1 MKTYEDLEGDGGSN
15 IIGQVV
21 ELGEKL
27 RSRLDK
33 IKHKVALMSGK
44 GGVGKSSITANIAS
58 CLADRGNKV
67 GILDADLNGPSIG
80 HLLGVG
86 NDQKL
91 EMKDDGLDPGIGHQ
105 EIRIMSMDMLVKT
118 ADTPVMWTEE
128 ADATAVW
135 VSTME
140 STAIREL
147 LADTNWGELD
157 YLLIDMPPGSDRID
171 NIRSLIPE
179 LAGVVEITIP
189 SPLSQHIVTKS
200 ITKNNKMGV
209 PINDWTGKI
218 IGSTFEN
225 ANTAITPK
233 HGGNVFCAIEVI
245 TAATFASS
253 EGLIAEQYDHDSRG
267 YSDANPDG
275 IASDTKS
282 GWINTEDTDAK
293 IGAGKGTSGAFD
305 YRDLIGHSSYQYS
318 EFAYFDLSEPW
329 GVTRRFYFYNSLNY
343 YS

>member
-1 MKTYEDLEGDGGSN
+1 MKTYEDLEGDGGSD
-15 IIGQVV
+15 IIGQVT
-21 ELGEKL
+21 ELGKTL

-58 CLADRGNKV
+58 CLADRGLKV

-86 NDQKL
+86 NDIKL
-91 EMKDDGLDPGIGHQ
+91 EMKDNGMEPGVGYQ
-105 EIRIMSMDMLVKT
+105 GIRIMTMDMLVKT

-200 ITKNNKMGV
+200 ITKNNKMKV
-209 PINDWTGKI
+209 PIIGLIENMATYVCPHCDKEGKLFDGEDVHKLSERRDIPYIGKI
-218 IGSTFEN
+218 PFDTRVSRSLS
-225 ANTAITPK
+225 
-233 HGGNVFCAIEVI
+233 GNLFYKEFKDSVTGQA
-245 TAATFASS
+245 
-253 EGLIAEQYDHDSRG
+253 IAEAVDNIQKFT
-267 YSDANPDG
+267 
-275 IASDTKS
+275 TK
-282 GWINTEDTDAK
+282 
-293 IGAGKGTSGAFD
+293 
-305 YRDLIGHSSYQYS
+305 
-318 EFAYFDLSEPW
+318 
-329 GVTRRFYFYNSLNY
+329 
-343 YS
+343 

>member
-1 MKTYEDLEGDGGSN
+1 MKTYEDLEGDGGSD
-15 IIGQVV
+15 IIGQVAH
-21 ELGEKL
+21 LGAKL

-33 IKHKVALMSGK
+33 IKYKVALMSGK

-86 NDQKL
+86 NDVQL
-91 EMKDDGLDPGIGHQ
+91 VMQDDGLEPGIGYQ
-105 EIRIMSMDMLVKT
+105 GIRIMSMDMLVKT

-209 PINDWTGKI
+209 PIIGLIENMATYVCPHCDKEGKLFDGEDVHKLSERKDIPYIGKI
-218 IGSTFEN
+218 PFDTRVSRSQS
-225 ANTAITPK
+225 
-233 HGGNVFCAIEVI
+233 GNLFYKEFKDSVTGQA
-245 TAATFASS
+245 
-253 EGLIAEQYDHDSRG
+253 IAEAVDNIQKFT
-267 YSDANPDG
+267 
-275 IASDTKS
+275 TK
-282 GWINTEDTDAK
+282 
-293 IGAGKGTSGAFD
+293 
-305 YRDLIGHSSYQYS
+305 
-318 EFAYFDLSEPW
+318 
-329 GVTRRFYFYNSLNY
+329 
-343 YS
+343 

>member
-21 ELGEKL
+21 EVGEKL
-27 RSRLDK
+27 RTRLDK
-33 IKHKVALMSGK
+33 IKYKVALMSGK

-86 NDQKL
+86 NDAQL
-91 EMKDDGLDPGIGHQ
+91 DMKDDGLEPGIGHQ
-105 EIRIMSMDMLVKT
+105 GIRIMSMDMLLKT
-118 ADTPVMWTEE
+118 AETPIMWTD
-128 ADATAVW
+128 ADDATASW
-135 VSTME
+135 VSVME

-209 PINDWTGKI
+209 PIIGLIENMATYVCPHCDKEGKLFDGEDVHKLSERKDVPYIGKI
-218 IGSTFEN
+218 PFDTRVSRSQS
-225 ANTAITPK
+225 
-233 HGGNVFCAIEVI
+233 GNLFYKEFKDSVTGQA
-245 TAATFASS
+245 
-253 EGLIAEQYDHDSRG
+253 IAEAVD
-267 YSDANPDG
+267 N
-275 IASDTKS
+275 IEKFTTK
-282 GWINTEDTDAK
+282 
-293 IGAGKGTSGAFD
+293 
-305 YRDLIGHSSYQYS
+305 
-318 EFAYFDLSEPW
+318 
-329 GVTRRFYFYNSLNY
+329 
-343 YS
+343 

>member
-1 MKTYEDLEGDGGSN
+1 MKTYEDLEGDGGSD
-15 IIGQVV
+15 IIGQVT
-21 ELGEKL
+21 ELGKTL

-58 CLADRGNKV
+58 CLADRGLKV

-86 NDQKL
+86 NDIKL
-91 EMKDDGLDPGIGHQ
+91 EMKDDGMEPGVGYQ
-105 EIRIMSMDMLVKT
+105 GIRIMTMDMLVKT

-179 LAGVVEITIP
+179 LAGAVEITIP

-200 ITKNNKMGV
+200 ITKNNKMKV
-209 PINDWTGKI
+209 PIIGLIENMATYVCPHCDKEGKLFDGEDVHKLSERRDIPYIGKI
-218 IGSTFEN
+218 PFDTRVSRSQS
-225 ANTAITPK
+225 
-233 HGGNVFCAIEVI
+233 GNLFYKEFKDSVTGQA
-245 TAATFASS
+245 
-253 EGLIAEQYDHDSRG
+253 IAEAVYNIQKFT
-267 YSDANPDG
+267 
-275 IASDTKS
+275 TK
-282 GWINTEDTDAK
+282 
-293 IGAGKGTSGAFD
+293 
-305 YRDLIGHSSYQYS
+305 
-318 EFAYFDLSEPW
+318 
-329 GVTRRFYFYNSLNY
+329 
-343 YS
+343 

>member
-1 MKTYEDLEGDGGSN
+1 MKTYEDLEGDGGSD
-15 IIGQVV
+15 IIGQVT
-21 ELGEKL
+21 ELGKTL

-58 CLADRGNKV
+58 CLADRGLKV

-86 NDQKL
+86 NDIKL
-91 EMKDDGLDPGIGHQ
+91 EMKDDGMEPGVGHQ
-105 EIRIMSMDMLVKT
+105 GIRIMTMDMLVKT

-200 ITKNNKMGV
+200 ITKNNKMKV
-209 PINDWTGKI
+209 PIIGLIENMATYICPHCDKEGKLFDGEDVHKLSERRDIPYIGKI
-218 IGSTFEN
+218 PFDTRVSRSQS
-225 ANTAITPK
+225 
-233 HGGNVFCAIEVI
+233 GNLFYKEFKDSVTGQA
-245 TAATFASS
+245 
-253 EGLIAEQYDHDSRG
+253 IAEAVYNIQKFT
-267 YSDANPDG
+267 
-275 IASDTKS
+275 TK
-282 GWINTEDTDAK
+282 
-293 IGAGKGTSGAFD
+293 
-305 YRDLIGHSSYQYS
+305 
-318 EFAYFDLSEPW
+318 
-329 GVTRRFYFYNSLNY
+329 
-343 YS
+343 

>member
-21 ELGEKL
+21 QLGEKL

-58 CLADRGNKV
+58 CLADRGYKV

-86 NDQKL
+86 NELKL
-91 EMKDDGLDPGIGHQ
+91 ETKNEGIEPGNGHQ
-105 EIRIMSMDMLVKT
+105 GIKIMSMDMLLKSE
-118 ADTPVMWTEE
+118 DTPVMWTEE

-179 LAGVVEITIP
+179 LAGAVEITIP
-189 SPLSQHIVTKS
+189 SMLSQHIVTLS
-200 ITKNNKMGV
+200 
-209 PINDWTGKI
+209 
-218 IGSTFEN
+218 
-225 ANTAITPK
+225 
-233 HGGNVFCAIEVI
+233 
-245 TAATFASS
+245 
-253 EGLIAEQYDHDSRG
+253 LIH
-267 YSDANPDG
+267 
-275 IASDTKS
+275 I
-282 GWINTEDTDAK
+282 
-293 IGAGKGTSGAFD
+293 
-305 YRDLIGHSSYQYS
+305 
-318 EFAYFDLSEPW
+318 
-329 GVTRRFYFYNSLNY
+329 
-343 YS
+343 

>member
-1 MKTYEDLEGDGGSN
+1 MKTYEDLEGDGGSD

-21 ELGEKL
+21 QLGAKL
-27 RSRLDK
+27 RARLDK
-33 IKHKVALMSGK
+33 IKYKVALMSGK

-86 NDQKL
+86 NDVQL
-91 EMKDDGLDPGIGHQ
+91 EMRDDGLEPGIGHQ
-105 EIRIMSMDMLVKT
+105 GIRIMSMDMLVKT

-209 PINDWTGKI
+209 PIIGLIENMATYVCPHCDKEGKLFDGEDVHKLSERKDIPYIGKI
-218 IGSTFEN
+218 PFDTRVSRSQS
-225 ANTAITPK
+225 
-233 HGGNVFCAIEVI
+233 GNLF
-245 TAATFASS
+245 
-253 EGLIAEQYDHDSRG
+253 
-267 YSDANPDG
+267 
-275 IASDTKS
+275 
-282 GWINTEDTDAK
+282 
-293 IGAGKGTSGAFD
+293 
-305 YRDLIGHSSYQYS
+305 YS
-318 EFAYFDLSEPW
+318 EFKDS
-329 GVTRRFYFYNSLNY
+329 VTGKAIAEAVDNIQKFTTK
-343 YS
+343 

>member
-15 IIGQVV
+15 IVGQVV
-21 ELGEKL
+21 KLGEKL
-27 RSRLDK
+27 RARLDK
-33 IKHKVALMSGK
+33 VKYKVALMSGK

-58 CLADRGNKV
+58 CLADRGLKV

-86 NDQKL
+86 NDIQL
-91 EMKDDGLDPGIGHQ
+91 EMKGDGLEPGVGYQ
-105 EIRIMSMDMLVKT
+105 GIRIMSMDMLVKT

-209 PINDWTGKI
+209 PIIGLIENMATYVCPHCSKEGKLFDGEDVHKLSERKDIPYIGKI
-218 IGSTFEN
+218 PFDTR
-225 ANTAITPK
+225 
-233 HGGNVFCAIEVI
+233 V
-245 TAATFASS
+245 
-253 EGLIAEQYDHDSRG
+253 SR
-267 YSDANPDG
+267 SQ
-275 IASDTKS
+275 S
-282 GWINTEDTDAK
+282 GK
-293 IGAGKGTSGAFD
+293 LF
-305 YRDLIGHSSYQYS
+305 YS
-318 EFAYFDLSEPW
+318 EFKDS
-329 GVTRRFYFYNSLNY
+329 VTGQAIAEAVDNIQKFTQK
-343 YS
+343 

>member
-1 MKTYEDLEGDGGSN
+1 MKTYEDLEGDGGSD
-15 IIGQVV
+15 IIGQVT
-21 ELGEKL
+21 ELGKTL

-58 CLADRGNKV
+58 CLADRGLKV

-86 NDQKL
+86 NDIKL
-91 EMKDDGLDPGIGHQ
+91 EMKDNGMEPGVGYQ
-105 EIRIMSMDMLVKT
+105 GIRIMTMDMLVKT

-179 LAGVVEITIP
+179 LAGAVEITIP

-200 ITKNNKMGV
+200 ITKNNKMKV
-209 PINDWTGKI
+209 PIIGLIENMATYVCPHCDKEGKLFDGEDVHKLSERRDIPYIGKI
-218 IGSTFEN
+218 PFDTRVSRSQS
-225 ANTAITPK
+225 
-233 HGGNVFCAIEVI
+233 GNLFYKEFKDSVTGQA
-245 TAATFASS
+245 
-253 EGLIAEQYDHDSRG
+253 IAEAVYNIQKFT
-267 YSDANPDG
+267 
-275 IASDTKS
+275 TK
-282 GWINTEDTDAK
+282 
-293 IGAGKGTSGAFD
+293 
-305 YRDLIGHSSYQYS
+305 
-318 EFAYFDLSEPW
+318 
-329 GVTRRFYFYNSLNY
+329 
-343 YS
+343 

>member
-1 MKTYEDLEGDGGSN
+1 MKTYEDLEGDGGSD
-15 IIGQVV
+15 IIGQVT
-21 ELGEKL
+21 ELGKTL

-58 CLADRGNKV
+58 CLADRGLKV

-86 NDQKL
+86 NDIKL
-91 EMKDDGLDPGIGHQ
+91 EMKDDGMEPGVGHQ
-105 EIRIMSMDMLVKT
+105 GIRIMTMDMLVKT

-200 ITKNNKMGV
+200 ITKNNKMKV
-209 PINDWTGKI
+209 PIIGLIEHMATYVSPHCDKEGKLFDGEDVHKLSERRDIPYIGKI
-218 IGSTFEN
+218 PFDTRVSRSLS
-225 ANTAITPK
+225 
-233 HGGNVFCAIEVI
+233 GNLFYKEFKDSVTGQA
-245 TAATFASS
+245 
-253 EGLIAEQYDHDSRG
+253 IAEAVDNIQKFT
-267 YSDANPDG
+267 
-275 IASDTKS
+275 TK
-282 GWINTEDTDAK
+282 
-293 IGAGKGTSGAFD
+293 
-305 YRDLIGHSSYQYS
+305 
-318 EFAYFDLSEPW
+318 
-329 GVTRRFYFYNSLNY
+329 
-343 YS
+343 

>member
-27 RSRLDK
+27 RTRLDK
-33 IKHKVALMSGK
+33 IKYKVALMSGK

-86 NDQKL
+86 NDAQL
-91 EMKDDGLDPGIGHQ
+91 DMKDDGLEPGIGHQ
-105 EIRIMSMDMLVKT
+105 GIRIMSMDMLLKT
-118 ADTPVMWTEE
+118 AETPIMWTD
-128 ADATAVW
+128 ADDATASW
-135 VSTME
+135 VSVME
-140 STAIREL
+140 STASREL

-209 PINDWTGKI
+209 PIIGLIENMATYVCPHCDKEGKLFDGEDVHKLSERKDVPYIGKI
-218 IGSTFEN
+218 PFDTRVSRSQS
-225 ANTAITPK
+225 
-233 HGGNVFCAIEVI
+233 GNLFYKEFKDSVTGQA
-245 TAATFASS
+245 
-253 EGLIAEQYDHDSRG
+253 IAEAVD
-267 YSDANPDG
+267 N
-275 IASDTKS
+275 IEKFTTK
-282 GWINTEDTDAK
+282 
-293 IGAGKGTSGAFD
+293 
-305 YRDLIGHSSYQYS
+305 
-318 EFAYFDLSEPW
+318 
-329 GVTRRFYFYNSLNY
+329 
-343 YS
+343 

>member
-1 MKTYEDLEGDGGSN
+1 MKTYEDLEGDGGSD
-15 IIGQVV
+15 IIGQVT
-21 ELGEKL
+21 ELGKTL

-58 CLADRGNKV
+58 CLGDRGLKV

-86 NDQKL
+86 NDIKL
-91 EMKDDGLDPGIGHQ
+91 EMKDNGMEPGVGYQ
-105 EIRIMSMDMLVKT
+105 GIRIMTMDMLVKT

-200 ITKNNKMGV
+200 ITKNNKMRV
-209 PINDWTGKI
+209 PIIGLIENMATYICPHCDKEGKLFDGEDVHKLSERRDIPYIGKI
-218 IGSTFEN
+218 PFDTRVSRSLS
-225 ANTAITPK
+225 
-233 HGGNVFCAIEVI
+233 GNLFYKEFKDSVTGQA
-245 TAATFASS
+245 
-253 EGLIAEQYDHDSRG
+253 IAEAVDNIQKFT
-267 YSDANPDG
+267 
-275 IASDTKS
+275 TK
-282 GWINTEDTDAK
+282 
-293 IGAGKGTSGAFD
+293 
-305 YRDLIGHSSYQYS
+305 
-318 EFAYFDLSEPW
+318 
-329 GVTRRFYFYNSLNY
+329 
-343 YS
+343 

>member
-33 IKHKVALMSGK
+33 IKYKVALMSGK

-58 CLADRGNKV
+58 CLADRGYKV

-86 NDQKL
+86 NDVQL
-91 EMKDDGLDPGIGHQ
+91 NMKDDGLEAGIGHQ
-105 EIRIMSMDMLVKT
+105 GIRIMSMEMLLKT
-118 ADTPVMWTEE
+118 ADTPVMWTD
-128 ADATAVW
+128 ADDATASW
-135 VSTME
+135 VSVME

-157 YLLIDMPPGSDRID
+157 YLLIDMPPRSDRID

-179 LAGVVEITIP
+179 LEGVVEITIP

-209 PINDWTGKI
+209 PIIGLIENMATYVCPHCDKEGKLFDGEDVHKLSERKDIPYIGKI
-218 IGSTFEN
+218 PFDTRVSRSQS
-225 ANTAITPK
+225 
-233 HGGNVFCAIEVI
+233 GNLFYKE
-245 TAATFASS
+245 FK
-253 EGLIAEQYDHDSRG
+253 DS
-267 YSDANPDG
+267 
-275 IASDTKS
+275 
-282 GWINTEDTDAK
+282 
-293 IGAGKGTSGAFD
+293 
-305 YRDLIGHSSYQYS
+305 
-318 EFAYFDLSEPW
+318 
-329 GVTRRFYFYNSLNY
+329 
-343 YS
+343 

>member
-1 MKTYEDLEGDGGSN
+1 MKTYEDLVGDGGSD
-15 IIGQVV
+15 IIGQVT

-33 IKHKVALMSGK
+33 IKYKVALMSGK

-86 NDQKL
+86 NDAKL

-105 EIRIMSMDMLVKT
+105 GIRIMSMEMLLKT
-118 ADTPVMWTEE
+118 ADTPVMWTDQD
-128 ADATAVW
+128 DATASW
-135 VSTME
+135 VSVME

-179 LAGVVEITIP
+179 LEGVVEITIP

-209 PINDWTGKI
+209 PIIGLIENMATYVCPHCDKEGKLFDGEDVHKLSERQEIPYIGKI
-218 IGSTFEN
+218 PFDTRVSRSQS
-225 ANTAITPK
+225 
-233 HGGNVFCAIEVI
+233 GNLFYKEFKDSVTGQA
-245 TAATFASS
+245 
-253 EGLIAEQYDHDSRG
+253 IAEAVDNIQ
-267 YSDANPDG
+267 
-275 IASDTKS
+275 KF
-282 GWINTEDTDAK
+282 
-293 IGAGKGTSGAFD
+293 TSK
-305 YRDLIGHSSYQYS
+305 
-318 EFAYFDLSEPW
+318 
-329 GVTRRFYFYNSLNY
+329 
-343 YS
+343 

>member
-1 MKTYEDLEGDGGSN
+1 MKTYEDLEGDGGSD
-15 IIGQVV
+15 IIGQVT
-21 ELGEKL
+21 ELGKTL

-58 CLADRGNKV
+58 CLADRGLKV

-86 NDQKL
+86 NDIKL
-91 EMKDDGLDPGIGHQ
+91 KMKDNGMEPGVGHQ
-105 EIRIMSMDMLVKT
+105 GIRIMTMDMLVKT

-179 LAGVVEITIP
+179 LAGAVEITIP

-200 ITKNNKMGV
+200 ITKNNKMKV
-209 PINDWTGKI
+209 PIIGLIENMATYVCPHCDKEGKLFDGEDVHKLSERRDIPYIGKI
-218 IGSTFEN
+218 PFDTRVSRSQS
-225 ANTAITPK
+225 
-233 HGGNVFCAIEVI
+233 GNLFYKEFKDSVTGQA
-245 TAATFASS
+245 
-253 EGLIAEQYDHDSRG
+253 IAEAVDNIQKFT
-267 YSDANPDG
+267 
-275 IASDTKS
+275 TK
-282 GWINTEDTDAK
+282 
-293 IGAGKGTSGAFD
+293 
-305 YRDLIGHSSYQYS
+305 
-318 EFAYFDLSEPW
+318 
-329 GVTRRFYFYNSLNY
+329 
-343 YS
+343 